1 MFHFTE
7 YHSSILRFLF
17 VQIYVKFPLYFPS
30 DAMNCVPTIKKII
43 AVIHYWIIGIIF
55 PNMIFFVFLHFDFS
69 VTEIM

>member
-7 YHSSILRFLF
+7 DHSSILRFLF

-43 AVIHYWIIGIIF
+43 RLCIIQKF
-55 PNMIFFVFLHFDFS
+55 HVNLHFSFS